1 MRLRFFSV
9 LLVLAML
16 LTPLQAS
23 CADAEGLRQ
32 DALTALQ
39 ALGLFTQASYQMDEL
54 PALTEHTPKGRVRY
68 AVYSPDQQSA
78 LLQICDAQ
86 GECISMALQIDG
98 GMEGELADSAVCALL
113 CAIEPD
119 VFDADKAE
127 EALQSMRN
135 IHAYHERLASQ
146 LDAVNGTKTE
156 HAVYASYFTDA
167 MMYELTDSFF
177 YANNRACLAETP

>member
-1 MRLRFFSV
+1 MRYRFFSW
-9 LLVLAML
+9 LLALAML
-16 LTPLQAS
+16 LTPLQAA

-54 PALTEHTPKGRVRY
+54 PAEQMPEGRVRY

-86 GECISMALQIDG
+86 GECISMALQMDG
-98 GMEGELADSAVCALL
+98 GMEGEQADGAVCALL
-113 CAIEPD
+113 CAIEPEI
-119 VFDADKAE
+119 FDADKAE
-127 EALQSMRN
+127 EALQGMRN

-177 YANNRACLAETP
+177 YANNRAYLAETP

>member
-1 MRLRFFSV
+1 MRYRFFS
-9 LLVLAML
+9 LLLALAML
-16 LTPLQAS
+16 LTPLQAA
-23 CADAEGLRQ
+23 CADAEGLRL

-54 PALTEHTPKGRVRY
+54 PAEHTPEGRVRY

-98 GMEGELADSAVCALL
+98 SMEGEQADSAVCALL
-113 CAIEPD
+113 CAIEPEI
-119 VFDADKAE
+119 FDADKAE

-177 YANNRACLAETP
+177 YANNRAYLAETP